1 MQITNQ
7 LIDQMSNLTRVQR
20 QERQAQAD
28 YGQVRDKVEKA
39 EQQDLS
45 GMQELYHG
53 QALDAGNKQANAR
66 PAAQQPA
73 APAADGFTPSKP
85 VPQVGYQNPKVV

>member
-20 QERQAQAD
+20 QERQAQAN

-39 EQQDLS
+39 EQKDLS

-53 QALDAGNKQANAR
+53 RALDAGSKQAAAR
-66 PAAQQPA
+66 PTT
-73 APAADGFTPSKP
+73 ADGFTPSKP
-85 VPQVGYQNPKVV
+85 LPQVGYQNPKVV

>member
-39 EQQDLS
+39 EQKDLS

-53 QALDAGNKQANAR
+53 QALNAGNKQAAAR
-66 PAAQQPA
+66 PAAQPT